1 VGDIMTIFTFIK
13 LFITITSCGI
23 FIFSKTKMEAKGDQ
37 TKAKTKIENIHYV
50 KNKISYF

>member
-1 VGDIMTIFTFIK
+1 MSIFTFIK

-23 FIFSKTKMEAKGDQ
+23 FILSKTKMEAKGDHSK
-37 TKAKTKIENIHYV
+37 TKLKIENIHYA